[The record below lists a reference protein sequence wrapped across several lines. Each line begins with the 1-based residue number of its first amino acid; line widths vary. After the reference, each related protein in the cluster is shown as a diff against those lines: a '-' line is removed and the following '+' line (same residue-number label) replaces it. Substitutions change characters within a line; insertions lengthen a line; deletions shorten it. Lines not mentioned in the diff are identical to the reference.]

1 MAPFEMNGG
10 APLPDYAGG
19 GFVNLI
25 ASLVAGCG
33 GEPRHPELR
42 LLPAAE
48 ASGARNIV
56 LAIVDGLGD
65 NYLRTHG
72 AQGTLARLRR
82 GSISAV
88 FPSTTASA
96 ITTSFTGATPYE
108 HGLTG
113 WFTYFGAAGCVAA
126 PLPFRSR
133 GDNVPLAARGI
144 SGSHLFSGTS
154 LFDSIGVRG
163 IVVTHRSIVNSNY
176 NLHYCGRAERI
187 PYADLRGFID
197 QTEAAVKSGPERKF
211 IYTYWP
217 EFDTLAHRHGVAS
230 PQVHEQFQLIDA
242 AFSELAARL
251 SGTDTLL
258 VVTADHG
265 FLDSTG
271 SASLELEDAP
281 GLASMLR
288 FPLCGERRAAFCHVQ
303 EGRVPEFMARA
314 RDWLGERG
322 EVHKSSELAEEGWFG
337 TGRPHARLAERIADV
352 TFLMNGSYTV
362 KDWTPGEAHHLHIGN
377 HGGTSEDEMRIPL
390 VVAHA

>member
-1 MAPFEMNGG
+1 MNG
-10 APLPDYAGG
+10 AHSRPDYAGG

-25 ASLVAGCG
+25 ASLAAGCG

-48 ASGARNIV
+48 AAGARNVV
-56 LAIVDGLGD
+56 LAIIDGLGD

-72 AQGTLARLRR
+72 ARGVLARHRR
-82 GSISAV
+82 GAISAV

-133 GDNVPLAARGI
+133 GDNLPLAARGI
-144 SGSHLFSGTS
+144 SGSHLFSGS
-154 LFDSIGVRG
+154 SVFDSIGVRG
-163 IVVTHRSIVNSNY
+163 IVVTHRSIVDSNY

-187 PYADLRGFID
+187 PYADLQGFVT

-211 IYTYWP
+211 VYTYWP

-230 PQVHEQFQLIDA
+230 PEVHSQFERIDA
-242 AFSELAARL
+242 AFAELAKRL

-258 VVTADHG
+258 VATADHG

-271 SASLELEDAP
+271 SASLTLEDSP
-281 GLASMLR
+281 GLAGMLR

-303 EGRVPEFMARA
+303 EGRVAEFAARA
-314 RDWLGERG
+314 RDWLGDRA
-322 EVHKSSELAEEGWFG
+322 EVRNSAELAAEGWFG
-337 TGRPHARLAERIADV
+337 TGRPHPRLAERIGDL
-352 TFLMNGSYTV
+352 TLLMTGCYTV
-362 KDWTPGEAHHLHIGN
+362 KDWTPGEPHHLHIGN

-390 VVAHA
+390 VVTHA

>member
-1 MAPFEMNGG
+1 MNGVVSR
-10 APLPDYAGG
+10 PDYAGG

-25 ASLVAGCG
+25 ASLAAGCG

-48 ASGARNIV
+48 AAGARNVV
-56 LAIVDGLGD
+56 LAIIDGLGD

-72 AQGTLARLRR
+72 ARGVLARHRR

-133 GDNVPLAARGI
+133 GDNLPLAARGI
-144 SGSHLFSGTS
+144 SGSHLFSGS
-154 LFDSIGVRG
+154 SVFDGIGVRG
-163 IVVTHRSIVNSNY
+163 IVVTHRSIVDSNY

-187 PYADLRGFID
+187 PYADLQGFVT

-211 IYTYWP
+211 VYTYWP

-230 PQVHEQFQLIDA
+230 PEVHAHFERVDSAFADLIR
-242 AFSELAARL
+242 RL
-251 SGTDTLL
+251 SGTDTL
-258 VVTADHG
+258 VAATADHG

-271 SASLELEDAP
+271 SASLTLEDAP
-281 GLASMLR
+281 GLAGMLR

-303 EGRVPEFMARA
+303 EGRVAEFAARA
-314 RDWLGERG
+314 RDWLGDRA
-322 EVHKSSELAEEGWFG
+322 EVRKSAELAEEGWFG
-337 TGRPHARLAERIADV
+337 TGTPHPRLAERIGDL
-352 TFLMNGSYTV
+352 TLLMTGCYTV
-362 KDWTPGEAHHLHIGN
+362 KDWTPGEPHHLHIGN

-390 VVAHA
+390 VVVHA

>member
-1 MAPFEMNGG
+1 MSGTNSR
-10 APLPDYAGG
+10 PDYAGG

-42 LLPAAE
+42 LLAAAE
-48 ASGARNIV
+48 AAGARNVV
-56 LAIVDGLGD
+56 LAIFDGLGD

-72 AQGTLARLRR
+72 AHGTLARHRR
-82 GSISAV
+82 GAISAV

-133 GDNVPLAARGI
+133 GDNLPLAARGI
-144 SGSHLFSGTS
+144 SGSHLYSGKS
-154 LFDSIGVRG
+154 LFDSIAVRG
-163 IVVTHRSIVNSNY
+163 IVVTHRSIVDSNY
-176 NLHYCGRAERI
+176 NQHYCGRAQRI
-187 PYADLRGFID
+187 PYADLQGFVA

-211 IYTYWP
+211 VYTYWP

-230 PQVHEQFQLIDA
+230 SEVRAQFERVDA
-242 AFSELAARL
+242 AFANLLERL
-251 SGTDTLL
+251 TGTDTL
-258 VVTADHG
+258 VVATADHG

-271 SASLELEDAP
+271 SASLTLEDAP
-281 GLASMLR
+281 GLAGMLR

-303 EGRVPEFMARA
+303 EGRVAEFKARA
-314 RDWLGERG
+314 RDWLGDRAEVRG
-322 EVHKSSELAEEGWFG
+322 SAELVEEGWFG
-337 TGRPHARLAERIADV
+337 SGQPHPRLAERIGDV
-352 TFLMNGSYTV
+352 TLLMTGTYTV

>member
-1 MAPFEMNGG
+1 MNGVV
-10 APLPDYAGG
+10 PLPDYAGG

-25 ASLVAGCG
+25 ASLAAGCG

-48 ASGARNIV
+48 AAGARNVV
-56 LAIVDGLGD
+56 LAIIDGLGD

-72 AQGTLARLRR
+72 ARGVLARHRR

-113 WFTYFGAAGCVAA
+113 WFTYFSAAGCVAA
-126 PLPFRSR
+126 PLPFRTR
-133 GDNVPLAARGI
+133 GDNLPLAVRGI
-144 SGSHLFSGTS
+144 SGSHLFSGS
-154 LFDSIGVRG
+154 SVFDSIGVRG
-163 IVVTHRSIVNSNY
+163 IVVTHRSIVDSNY

-187 PYADLRGFID
+187 PYADLQGFIT

-211 IYTYWP
+211 VYTYWP
-217 EFDTLAHRHGVAS
+217 EFDTLAHRHGVGS
-230 PQVHEQFQLIDA
+230 PEVHSQFERIDA
-242 AFSELAARL
+242 AFAELAKRL

-258 VVTADHG
+258 VATADHG

-271 SASLELEDAP
+271 SSSLTLEDSP
-281 GLASMLR
+281 GLAGMLR

-303 EGRVPEFMARA
+303 EGRVPEFAARA
-314 RDWLGERG
+314 RDWLGNRA
-322 EVHKSSELAEEGWFG
+322 EVRKSAELAKEGWFG
-337 TGRPHARLAERIADV
+337 NGIAHPRLAERIGDI
-352 TFLMNGSYTV
+352 TFLMTGCYTV
-362 KDWTPGEAHHLHIGN
+362 KDWTPGEPHHLHIGN

>member
-1 MAPFEMNGG
+1 MNGAITRAEYTG
-10 APLPDYAGG
+10 D

-25 ASLVAGCG
+25 ASLTAGCG

-48 ASGARNIV
+48 AAGARNVV
-56 LAIVDGLGD
+56 LAIIDGLGD
-65 NYLRTHG
+65 NYLRSHG
-72 AQGTLARLRR
+72 AHGTLARLRR
-82 GSISAV
+82 GAISAV

-133 GDNVPLAARGI
+133 GDNLPLGARGI
-144 SGSHLFSGTS
+144 AGSHLYTESS

-163 IVVTHRSIVNSNY
+163 MVVTHRSIVNSNY
-176 NLHYCGRAERI
+176 NLHYCGRAERVA
-187 PYADLRGFID
+187 YADLRGFVE

-230 PQVHEQFQLIDA
+230 PEVHAQFEQIDA
-242 AFSELAARL
+242 AFAELVTRL
-251 SGTDTLL
+251 AGTDTLL
-258 VVTADHG
+258 VATADHG
-265 FLDSTG
+265 FLDSVG
-271 SASLELEDAP
+271 SASLTLEDAP
-281 GLASMLR
+281 GLAGLLR
-288 FPLCGERRAAFCHVQ
+288 FPLCGERRAAFCLVQ
-303 EGRVPEFMARA
+303 EGRVPEFMSRA
-314 RDWLGERG
+314 REWLGERA
-322 EVHKSSELAEEGWFG
+322 EVRSSAELAEEGWFG
-337 TGRPHARLAERIADV
+337 TGRPHPHLAERIGDV
-352 TFLMNGSYTV
+352 TLLMNSCYTV

>member
-1 MAPFEMNGG
+1 MNG
-10 APLPDYAGG
+10 AHSRPDYAGG

-25 ASLVAGCG
+25 ASLAAGCG

-48 ASGARNIV
+48 AAGARNVV
-56 LAIVDGLGD
+56 LAIIDGLGD

-72 AQGTLARLRR
+72 ARGVLARHRR
-82 GSISAV
+82 GAISAV

-126 PLPFRSR
+126 PLPFRTR
-133 GDNVPLAARGI
+133 GDNLPLSVRGI
-144 SGSHLFSGTS
+144 SGSHLFSGS
-154 LFDSIGVRG
+154 SVFDSIGVRG
-163 IVVTHRSIVNSNY
+163 IVVTHRSIVDSNY

-187 PYADLRGFID
+187 PYADLQGFVT

-211 IYTYWP
+211 VYTYWP

-230 PQVHEQFQLIDA
+230 PEVHSQFERIDA
-242 AFSELAARL
+242 AFAELAKRL

-258 VVTADHG
+258 VATADHG

-271 SASLELEDAP
+271 NAALTLEDSP
-281 GLASMLR
+281 GLAGMLR

-303 EGRVPEFMARA
+303 EGRVPEFAARA
-314 RDWLGERG
+314 RDWLGDRA
-322 EVHKSSELAEEGWFG
+322 EVRKSAELAEGGWFG
-337 TGRPHARLAERIADV
+337 TGRPHPRLAERIGDV
-352 TFLMNGSYTV
+352 TLLMTGCYTV
-362 KDWTPGEAHHLHIGN
+362 KDWTPGEPHHLHIGN

-390 VVAHA
+390 VVVHA

>member
-1 MAPFEMNGG
+1 MNGVV
-10 APLPDYAGG
+10 PLPDYAGG

-25 ASLVAGCG
+25 ASLAAGCG

-48 ASGARNIV
+48 AAGARNVV
-56 LAIVDGLGD
+56 LAIIDGLGD

-72 AQGTLARLRR
+72 ARSVLARHRR

-133 GDNVPLAARGI
+133 GDNLPLAVRGI
-144 SGSHLFSGTS
+144 SGSHLFSGS
-154 LFDSIGVRG
+154 SVFDSIGVRG
-163 IVVTHRSIVNSNY
+163 IVVTHRSIVDSNY

-187 PYADLRGFID
+187 PYADLQGFVA

-211 IYTYWP
+211 VYTYWP
-217 EFDTLAHRHGVAS
+217 EFDTLAHRHGVGS
-230 PQVHEQFQLIDA
+230 PEVHSQFERIDA
-242 AFSELAARL
+242 AFAELAKRL

-258 VVTADHG
+258 VATADHG

-271 SASLELEDAP
+271 NSSLTLEDSP
-281 GLASMLR
+281 GLAGMLR

-303 EGRVPEFMARA
+303 EGRVPEFAARA
-314 RDWLGERG
+314 RDWLGSRA
-322 EVHKSSELAEEGWFG
+322 EVRKSAELAEEGWFG
-337 TGRPHARLAERIADV
+337 NGMAHPRLAERIGDI
-352 TFLMNGSYTV
+352 TLLMTGCYTV
-362 KDWTPGEAHHLHIGN
+362 KDWTPGEPHHLHIGN

-390 VVAHA
+390 VVAKV

>member
-1 MAPFEMNGG
+1 MNG
-10 APLPDYAGG
+10 AHSRPDYAGG

-25 ASLVAGCG
+25 ASIAAGCG

-48 ASGARNIV
+48 AAGARNVV
-56 LAIVDGLGD
+56 LAIIDGLGD

-72 AQGTLARLRR
+72 ARGVLARHRR
-82 GSISAV
+82 GAISAV

-133 GDNVPLAARGI
+133 GDNLPLAARGI
-144 SGSHLFSGTS
+144 SGSHLFSGS
-154 LFDSIGVRG
+154 SVFDSIGVRG
-163 IVVTHRSIVNSNY
+163 IVVTHRSIVDSTY

-187 PYADLRGFID
+187 PYADLQGFVT

-211 IYTYWP
+211 VYTYWP

-230 PQVHEQFQLIDA
+230 PEVHSQFERIDA
-242 AFSELAARL
+242 AFAELAKRL

-258 VVTADHG
+258 VATADHG

-271 SASLELEDAP
+271 SASLTLEDSP
-281 GLASMLR
+281 GLAGMLR

-303 EGRVPEFMARA
+303 EGRVPEFSARA
-314 RDWLGERG
+314 RDWLGGRA
-322 EVHKSSELAEEGWFG
+322 EVRNSAELAEEGWFG
-337 TGRPHARLAERIADV
+337 TGQPHPRLAERIGDV
-352 TFLMNGSYTV
+352 TLLMTGCYTV
-362 KDWTPGEAHHLHIGN
+362 KDWTPGEPHHLHIGN

>member
-1 MAPFEMNGG
+1 MNGVV
-10 APLPDYAGG
+10 PLPDYSGG

-25 ASLVAGCG
+25 ASLAAGCG

-48 ASGARNIV
+48 AASARNVV
-56 LAIVDGLGD
+56 LAIIDGLGD

-72 AQGTLARLRR
+72 ARGVLARHRR

-126 PLPFRSR
+126 PLPFRTR
-133 GDNVPLAARGI
+133 GDNLPLAVRGI
-144 SGSHLFSGTS
+144 SGSHLFSGS
-154 LFDSIGVRG
+154 SVFDSIGVRG
-163 IVVTHRSIVNSNY
+163 IVVTHRSIVDSNY

-187 PYADLRGFID
+187 PYADLQGFVT

-211 IYTYWP
+211 VYTYWP
-217 EFDTLAHRHGVAS
+217 EFDTLAHRHGVGS
-230 PQVHEQFQLIDA
+230 PEVHAQFERIDA
-242 AFSELAARL
+242 AFAELAKRL

-258 VVTADHG
+258 VATADHG

-271 SASLELEDAP
+271 SESLTLEDAP
-281 GLASMLR
+281 GLAGMLR

-303 EGRVPEFMARA
+303 EGRVPEFAARA
-314 RDWLGERG
+314 RDWLGNRA
-322 EVHKSSELAEEGWFG
+322 EVRKSAELAEEGWFG
-337 TGRPHARLAERIADV
+337 NGIAHPRLAERIGDI
-352 TFLMNGSYTV
+352 TLLMTGCYTV
-362 KDWTPGEAHHLHIGN
+362 KDWTPGEPHHLHIGN